1 MMTLYQ
7 PNTATA
13 LVTTTTTTAAATVT
27 MILNVY
33 PKKSVLFF
41 DAIDLSWGSA
51 IGFS

>member
-13 LVTTTTTTAAATVT
+13 LVTTTTTAAATVT